1 MSWKRDALE
10 LAVAACYRFA
20 PSQADAPP
28 EPRSIFVL
36 RNNDLGDLLV
46 VTPLFH
52 ALRRLFPSARIV
64 AGVGEW
70 AAPILEQNPNV
81 DEVRIV
87 NAPWHNNSVT
97 PKGKFA
103 QLLASI
109 HFILRYTDVARHDIG
124 IDVVGSPFG
133 SLLLMRAGIP
143 FRLGVRGYAGG
154 HSAAQRYVEF
164 NSNEHVGRSALRFAE
179 LLGAKDLPENRP
191 QLFIE
196 KPSETDEIVFAPGG
210 GYAEKCWPIELF
222 VELAKK
228 LSKFRIVVIGGSQ
241 DCAAGQSL
249 ESAGKHVCN
258 KTGLLSLRESF
269 TAIAASRL
277 VVCNSSVAMHVAA
290 AFRKPCAVVL
300 GQALPDV
307 KQHASQWA
315 YPETLVLGKSPEE
328 NVPSVVRVADSLRK
342 IGLNI
347 A

>member
-20 PSQADAPP
+20 PRLKEAPP

-46 VTPLFH
+46 VTPLFD
-52 ALRRLFPSARIV
+52 ALRCRFPNARIV

-70 AAPILEQNPNV
+70 AAPILEKNPNV

-87 NAPWHNNSVT
+87 NAPWHNHSVT

-103 QLLASI
+103 QLVASI
-109 HFILRYTDVARHDIG
+109 GFILRYSDAACHDIG
-124 IDVVGSPFG
+124 IDVLGSPFG

-154 HSAAQRYVEF
+154 HSAVQRYVEF
-164 NSNEHVGRSALRFAE
+164 NSNEHVGRSALSFAE
-179 LLGAKDLPENRP
+179 LFRAKDLPENRP

-196 KPSETDEIVFAPGG
+196 KATQTRRICICPGG
-210 GYAEKCWPIELF
+210 GYVEKCWPIEFF

-228 LSKFRIVVIGGSQ
+228 LSKFRIVVIGGSR
-241 DCAAGQSL
+241 DCSAGQLVASV
-249 ESAGKHVCN
+249 GKHVCN

-277 VVCNSSVAMHVAA
+277 VICNSSVAMHVAA

-300 GQALPDV
+300 GKALPDAE
-307 KQHASQWA
+307 QHAAQWA
-315 YPETLVLGKSPEE
+315 YPETIVLGKSPEE
-328 NVPSVVRVADSLRK
+328 NVPSVVRVLHSLRK
-342 IGLNI
+342 MGLNI
-347 A
+347 S

>member
-1 MSWKRDALE
+1 MSWRRDALE
-10 LAVAACYRFA
+10 LAVAACSRFA
-20 PSQADAPP
+20 PRLSEAPL

-46 VTPLFH
+46 VTPLFD
-52 ALRRLFPSARIV
+52 ALRRRFPRARIV
-64 AGVGEW
+64 AGVGKW
-70 AAPILEQNPNV
+70 AVPILEKNPNV
-81 DEVRIV
+81 DEVQIV
-87 NAPWHNNSVT
+87 NAPWHNHAVT

-109 HFILRYTDVARHDIG
+109 RFILCHSDATRHDIG
-124 IDVVGSPFG
+124 IDVLGSVFG

-154 HSAAQRYVEF
+154 HSATQRYVEF

-179 LLGAKDLPENRP
+179 LLGANDLPENRP

-210 GYAEKCWPIELF
+210 GYPEKCWPIELF

-228 LSKFRIVVIGGSQ
+228 LSKFRIVVIGGSH
-241 DCAAGQSL
+241 DCAAGQL
-249 ESAGKHVCN
+249 LACAGKHVCD

-277 VVCNSSVAMHVAA
+277 VICNSSIAMHVAG
-290 AFRKPCAVVL
+290 AFRKPCVVVL

-307 KQHASQWA
+307 KQHSSQWA
-315 YPETLVLGKSPEE
+315 YAETRVFGKSPEE
-328 NVPSVVRVADSLRK
+328 NVPSVVTVVHHLRK

-347 A
+347 